1 MKKRLFLLPIL
12 ALSLALA
19 GCSFGD
25 EGDGGNNNNNN
36 NQPAAKEIW
45 EEDLVEGES
54 TFAQVKEGAA
64 GQYYKVRGTVAGNA
78 GSTFSLY
85 RNGEYLYCY
94 NFNPDQTLNGG
105 AEKIEEHPVGAY
117 VEVYAQSSEYAGT
130 KQLTAYDV
138 GTNKTGK
145 KYDGDAI
152 VHKLA
157 DRGETVV
164 PKVGAAEA
172 DFANVPATAALMKVD
187 FVPKKDFTFTK
198 SATVNQD
205 IVGRVGEYEITLRC
219 DTYLSADAKQ
229 ALFGDE
235 GLKLGVGNTYE
246 VVAMAVATSSNYVRL
261 LLVDS
266 STITLKSAPVWTDPI
281 AVVIEA
287 EGDLTEIE
295 VGETL
300 QLSFTV
306 QPNTAKPS
314 VEWSSEDETIMTVD
328 EDGLVKAKAVGKKHI
343 YATASK
349 GEVSV
354 RGEYEIEVKPA
365 SITITQIANPV
376 AGTKYKA
383 GINHTSLD
391 AKYFLNGQMAS
402 FRAATSNDTD
412 DAIDFELVAIEGQT
426 GKYHLKAYIDE
437 STTKYVNVKASG
449 ANVNFLYETTA
460 ETVYEFNTT
469 FQTIVCD
476 VTGCTNADKNAPS
489 YIGSYGA
496 TQQNLSV
503 SALSYIKTDMSNY
516 ETAGGQYPLHFY
528 TIA

>member
-105 AEKIEEHPVGAY
+105 AEKLEEHPVGAY

-198 SATVNQD
+198 SATANQD
-205 IVGRVGEYEITLRC
+205 ILGRVGEYEITLRC
-219 DTYLSADAKQ
+219 DTYLTADAKQ

-246 VVAMAVATSSNYVRL
+246 VVAMAIATSSNYVRL

-266 STITLKSAPVWTDPI
+266 STITLKSAPVWTDPTS
-281 AVVIEA
+281 VEIEA
-287 EGDLTEIE
+287 DGDITELE

-300 QLSFTV
+300 QLYFKV
-306 QPNTAKPS
+306 LPNTAKPS
-314 VEWSSEDETIMTVD
+314 VEWSSEDESVMTVN
-328 EDGLVKAKAVGKKHI
+328 EDGLVRAKAVGTKKI

-349 GEVSV
+349 GDVSV
-354 RGEYEIEVKPA
+354 RGEYQIEVKP
-365 SITITQIANPV
+365 SSVVITKVTSPV
-376 AGTKYKA
+376 ANTKYK
-383 GINHTSLD
+383 
-391 AKYFLNGQMAS
+391 MAIYVS
-402 FRAATSNDTD
+402 GETAYYYGTGVIKSN
-412 DAIDFELVAIEGQT
+412 
-426 GKYHLKAYIDE
+426 
-437 STTKYVNVKASG
+437 
-449 ANVNFLYETTA
+449 
-460 ETVYEFNTT
+460 
-469 FQTIVCD
+469 
-476 VTGCTNADKNAPS
+476 
-489 YIGSYGA
+489 YGA
-496 TQQNLSV
+496 TSTNLEDAVDYEFIEVTGGYNIKVTLGNDSV
-503 SALSYIKTDMSNY
+503 KYMNAIVKNNTYFNLAYENTASTVWTFNAAAATLYVECSGFTGDSASKNGTYFVGTNGTYRTVGPRKASNI
-516 ETAGGQYPLHFY
+516 EGDTNAAKIDVSEFPVHFY
-528 TIA
+528 TVA